1 MNGTRNRVKRMAAS
15 ALCGL
20 QVDRVFRH
28 INRDKLLAVM
38 YHGVSRN
45 KQEQLPW
52 TQIPEG
58 MFTKQVEFLAENYNL
73 LHLSDV
79 VDHLQTERDLPECS
93 ALITFDDGLRNNLSV
108 ALPILAYYEAPA
120 AIFVAT
126 DFIGTDRFYWFD
138 ELYLMMVADPARD
151 QVTACLEESVGRHF
165 EAPTPEETY
174 WLAVEHLKR
183 ISEEEL
189 QGVLE
194 SLAAVATVELEDFS
208 DDYSVL
214 DWSQIKQLQSSG
226 LVEFGVHTASHRILS
241 SLEPS
246 EWDREIRQPRQQL
259 SRALGQE
266 AVTFAYPNG
275 LPGIDYSEAHKS
287 YLLESGYLC
296 AFSTDP
302 QSVRLDA
309 DTSFDIGRLPAGN
322 DITSES
328 RFFRLMC
335 SGFPGLFEGK

>member
-1 MNGTRNRVKRMAAS
+1 MRGTRNRVKRLAAS

-20 QVDRVFRH
+20 QVDRVLRH
-28 INRDKLLAVM
+28 VNRDKLLAVM

-45 KQEQLPW
+45 QQEQLPW

-58 MFTKQVEFLAENYNL
+58 VFAQQVEFLAENYNL

-79 VDHLQTERDLPECS
+79 VDYLQTGRDLPQCS
-93 ALITFDDGLRNNLSV
+93 ALITFDDGLRNNLTV
-108 ALPILAYYEAPA
+108 AYPILARYEAPA

-126 DFIGTDRFYWFD
+126 DLIGTDRFYWFD
-138 ELYLMMVADPARD
+138 ELYLMMVEDPARD
-151 QVTACLEESVGRHF
+151 QVRGRLEESVGRRF
-165 EAPTPEETY
+165 EAPTPQESY
-174 WLAVEHLKR
+174 WFAVEHLKR
-183 ISEEEL
+183 VSEEEL

-194 SLAAVATVELEDFS
+194 SLAAVATLELEDFS

-214 DWSQIKQLQSSG
+214 DWSQIRRLHDSG

-241 SLEPS
+241 GLEPS
-246 EWDREIRQPRQQL
+246 EWDREIRQPRRQL

-275 LPGIDYSEAHKS
+275 RPDIDYSEVHKS
-287 YLLESGYLC
+287 YLQESGYFC

-302 QSVRLDA
+302 QLVRLDA
-309 DTSFDIGRLPAGN
+309 DTSFDIGRVPAGN

-335 SGFPGLFEGK
+335 CGFPGMFGGN